1 MDNLSK
7 TNLIVQREARDLQ
20 DLDDDFFEVPKNEFD

>member
-7 TNLIVQREARDLQ
+7 TNLIMQREVRDLQ

>member
-7 TNLIVQREARDLQ
+7 TNLIMQREARDLQ